1 MNYALIGLFL
11 GLFATILLT
20 RFLPYLFSKQLKE
33 AKMVAYVGK
42 QLPAYIMLLLLIYEI
57 EIQTF
62 LTAPYGIMEITAL
75 FLLTLVHY
83 WQRNLLLSLLVGA
96 GSYLVMIHCYA

>member
-1 MNYALIGLFL
+1 
-11 GLFATILLT
+11 
-20 RFLPYLFSKQLKE
+20 
-33 AKMVAYVGK
+33 MVAYVGK

-83 WQRNLLLSLLVGA
+83 LLQVLLRELSN
-96 GSYLVMIHCYA
+96 GSSGLKALFVITIYQLYLIKQKEQKEFLIQIY